1 MAIVRFCVHRL
12 RYGILRLRFALLEH
26 TPFTIWG
33 TPFTITIFE
42 TFRKQK
48 KHPKKS
54 ANFGLKCKKPL
65 YFKGFL
71 VYQYRGTEVVGV
83 TGVEI

>member
-1 MAIVRFCVHRL
+1 MD
-12 RYGILRLRFALLEH
+12 
-26 TPFTIWG
+26 TPFTIW
-33 TPFTITIFE
+33 FFE
-42 TFRKQK
+42 SFWKQK

-54 ANFGLKCKKPL
+54 ANFGLKCKKSL

-83 TGVEI
+83 TGVEL